1 MRKQEFLTRLEESL
15 AGLPREDVAERLAFY
30 EEMIDDRMEEGLPEE
45 EAVAA
50 AGPIEDIVTQ
60 TVSEVPLTKIVRE
73 RVKTGSS
80 GRGWVI
86 VLLILGFPVWFPL
99 LAAAGAVVFSLY
111 IVLWALVISLWAVEV
126 SLWAAVLGC
135 IAVGVVNLVQ
145 GNTPAGLAALGAA
158 LVCAGL
164 SVFLFWLCKAT
175 VRGLLA
181 LTKKMAL
188 GMKTWFIRKETEK

>member
-1 MRKQEFLTRLEESL
+1 MSKQEFLTRLEESL

-30 EEMIDDRMEEGLPEE
+30 EEMINDRMEEGLSEQ

-73 RVKTGSS
+73 RVKTRSS

-99 LAAAGAVVFSLY
+99 LVAAGAVVFSLY
-111 IVLWALVISLWAVEV
+111 IVLWSLVLSLWAVEV
-126 SLWAAVLGC
+126 SLWASALCCVGL
-135 IAVGVVNLVQ
+135 GVVNLVR
-145 GNTPAGLAALGAA
+145 GNTPTGLAALGAA

-164 SVFLFWLCKAT
+164 SVFLFWGCMAAT
-175 VRGLLA
+175 RGLLA

-188 GMKTWFIRKETEK
+188 GMKTWFIRKESEK